1 MDVVSFTF
9 INRQSN
15 YIAYSYYD
23 QTLESCFERLSD
35 LVRQGGQLMTAHY
48 GYLENGYLIWVE
60 LPTDVFDGQSMQE
73 LLKALQREWELI
85 LG

>member
-15 YIAYSYYD
+15 YRAHSYYN
-23 QTLESCFERLSD
+23 QTLESCFERLSN

-60 LPTDVFDGQSMQE
+60 LPTEVFDGQSMQE
-73 LLKALQREWELI
+73 PLKAL
-85 LG
+85 LGYW